1 MGAEKG
7 GVGWVESVLLLLIL
21 CWRLLVLVVCGVMD
35 DDVRSRL
42 HRRRHGSLAA
52 HVGGLSHH
60 DGVYLSACLFCSTE
74 DTAMCKLWERCV
86 SRFEIVGCIVESRM
100 I

>member
-7 GVGWVESVLLLLIL
+7 GVDWVEPVLLLML

-42 HRRRHGSLAA
+42 HRRRHGRLAA

-60 DGVYLSACLFCSTE
+60 DVVYLSACLCCSTE
-74 DTAMCKLWERCV
+74 DTAMCKLCGKGVILDSRSWGV
-86 SRFEIVGCIVESRM
+86 SWIRE
-100 I
+100 